1 MTESLDLES
10 LEPSFL
16 GPTWQRNDDGSW
28 YLPEKTLG
36 WQIAGWCAEW
46 LKNDE
51 GDGPWEFTLEQLRW
65 LLWWYAV
72 DENGRFVYRKGVLQ
86 RLKGWGKDPVGAV
99 LCLVELVGPCLF
111 SHWDKD
117 GNPVGKEN
125 PKAWVQVAAV
135 SKDQTKNTMTLFPAL
150 MSDAFVA
157 RYQINA
163 GAEIIRA
170 LGGRR
175 RLEAVTSNFRTLEGA
190 RSTFVLLNET
200 HHWIASNQGHQ
211 MHQTV
216 DGNVTKRDA
225 RYLAITN
232 AYLPGEDSVAE
243 HMREG
248 YEKFLEG
255 RAVDI
260 GLMYDTIEAHPK
272 TPMTAEALRVVIP
285 KIRGDAVW
293 LNVETIIASVMDT
306 TIPVSR
312 SRRMW
317 LNQIVA
323 DEDALYSRADWDVL
337 TDFDAMPKAGDEV
350 VLGFDGGKTDDAT
363 ALVALRVSDMTAFLL
378 GLWEKPDGPQ
388 GEGWEVDKHKVDSA
402 VHEAHKLFTVRGM
415 YADVAL
421 WESYI
426 SEWADTYAEGYSVKA
441 PGNGIAW
448 DMRQSKKRSTMAHE
462 RLMASIFDRKL
473 RHNGDRSLRRHALNA
488 KRRENDYGVSFGKE
502 SRESKRKVDAY
513 AALMLAHECLMDLRA
528 KGKEVRSRT
537 GRGWFL

>member
-1 MTESLDLES
+1 
-10 LEPSFL
+10 
-16 GPTWQRNDDGSW
+16 
-28 YLPEKTLG
+28 
-36 WQIAGWCAEW
+36 
-46 LKNDE
+46 
-51 GDGPWEFTLEQLRW
+51 
-65 LLWWYAV
+65 
-72 DENGRFVYRKGVLQ
+72 
-86 RLKGWGKDPVGAV
+86 
-99 LCLVELVGPCLF
+99 
-111 SHWDKD
+111 
-117 GNPVGKEN
+117 
-125 PKAWVQVAAV
+125 
-135 SKDQTKNTMTLFPAL
+135 
-150 MSDAFVA
+150 MSDAFIA
-157 RYQINA
+157 RYQIKA
-163 GAEIIRA
+163 GIENIRA

-175 RLEAVTSNFRTLEGA
+175 FLEAVTSNYRTLEGA

-200 HHWIASNQGHQ
+200 HHWVSSNQGHL
-211 MHQTV
+211 MYETV

-255 RAVDI
+255 RVVDV
-260 GLMYDTIEAHPK
+260 GLMYDTIEAHPQ
-272 TPMTAEALRVVIP
+272 TPMTPEALRIVVP

-293 LNVETIIASVMDT
+293 LNVETIISSVMDT

-323 DEDALYSRADWDVL
+323 DEDALYSRAEWDVL
-337 TDFDAMPKAGDEV
+337 TDHDAMLKSGDEV

-363 ALVALRVSDMTAFLL
+363 ALVALRISDMTAFLL
-378 GLWEKPDGPQ
+378 GLWEKPDGPS
-388 GEGWEVDKHKVDSA
+388 GEGWEVDKAAVDSTI
-402 VHEAHKLFTVRGM
+402 HEAHRLFKVRGF

-426 SEWADTYAEGYSVKA
+426 SEWASTYAEGYSIKSS
-441 PGNGIAW
+441 GNGIGM
-448 DMRQSKKRSTMAHE
+448 DMRSGLQKLTRAHE
-462 RLMASIFDRKL
+462 ALMASIFDRKL

-488 KRRENDYGVSFGKE
+488 KRRENNWGVSFGKE

-513 AALMLAHECLMDLRA
+513 AALMLAHTCLMDLRA
-528 KGKEVRSRT
+528 KGKEVRERT